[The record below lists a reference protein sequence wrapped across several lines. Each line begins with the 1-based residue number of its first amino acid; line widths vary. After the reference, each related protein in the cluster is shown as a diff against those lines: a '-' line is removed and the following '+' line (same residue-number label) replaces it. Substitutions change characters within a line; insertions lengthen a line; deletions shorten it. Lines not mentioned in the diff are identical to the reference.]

1 MTTSN
6 LLGHVLMLCVGCDEM
21 HEVQIRSEQTEHTL
35 EFYGQCEKTNKKF
48 HLDEYY
54 FD

>member
-1 MTTSN
+1 MTTSK
-6 LLGHVLMLCVGCDEM
+6 LLGHMMMLCVGCEEM
-21 HEVQIRSEQTEHTL
+21 HEVQIRSIETENAL
-35 EFYGQCEKTNKKF
+35 EFYGYCEGTNKKF